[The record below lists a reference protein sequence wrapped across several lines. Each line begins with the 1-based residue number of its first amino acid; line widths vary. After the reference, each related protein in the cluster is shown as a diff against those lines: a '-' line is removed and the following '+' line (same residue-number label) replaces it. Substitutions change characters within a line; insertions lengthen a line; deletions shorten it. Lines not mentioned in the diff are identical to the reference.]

1 MGRTEFLTPT
11 IRSEPRLESAN
22 HNESE
27 MALFN
32 ECTQLCAQKVLDA
45 ADIVRDGDLWPV
57 WPQNGHSL
65 LGFFGVGEFLPPA
78 SITTTQNAHTSQPHS
93 GAEGKAPA
101 ATPAAQV
108 SNANPSE
115 FDPLENLRRRRERA
129 FLLELRRASLLIV
142 ASERDCKEVTS
153 ATLVTGTRVASQ
165 TSRGFV
171 GSGEGCQ
178 WLRCSQVPRPS
189 LRSTDRRVGG
199 AGL

>member
-1 MGRTEFLTPT
+1 MA
-11 IRSEPRLESAN
+11 RLA
-22 HNESE
+22 
-27 MALFN
+27 
-32 ECTQLCAQKVLDA
+32 TK
-45 ADIVRDGDLWPV
+45 
-57 WPQNGHSL
+57 WPQSFWVFWSRRVPSSSIQYDYSKRAHKPTALRSGGKSA
-65 LGFFGVGEFLPPA
+65 GGYTRPGKQREPA
-78 SITTTQNAHTSQPHS
+78 
-93 GAEGKAPA
+93 G
-101 ATPAAQV
+101 
-108 SNANPSE
+108 

-129 FLLELRRASLLIV
+129 FLLELRRASLPIV
-142 ASERDCKEVTS
+142 ASERDSKEVTS